1 MSEKVSSDYETLAVL
16 MNIENCLKFPEEI
29 VNKLTRRGE
38 RQNIVVVIPKDGK
51 KVVMFPT
58 SANTGIY
65 TRIDI
70 QKGSQ
75 LTDAFFPELPKVLAK
90 YQLHT
95 LFTTGVCLSEE
106 YCYWEG
112 VFEYREG
119 ISIDEL
125 RNDLISIK
133 TVDSVKMTILA
144 PLA

>member
-1 MSEKVSSDYETLAVL
+1 MSDKVSDNETLAIL
-16 MNIENCLKFPEEI
+16 MNIRKSLNFPELVIE
-29 VNKLTRRGE
+29 KLVKRGE
-38 RQNIVVVIPKDGK
+38 NIVVVVPKDAK

-58 SANTGIY
+58 EANTGIY

-70 QKGSQ
+70 EKGSQ
-75 LTDAFFPELPKVLAK
+75 LTDAFFPELPKVLGK
-90 YQLHT
+90 YQLKT
-95 LFTTGVCLSEE
+95 LFTTGVCLSSE

-119 ISIDEL
+119 ISLDGL
-125 RNDLISIK
+125 RTDLEGIK

>member
-1 MSEKVSSDYETLAVL
+1 MSDKVSDNETLAIL
-16 MNIENCLKFPEEI
+16 MNIKKSLNFPEMVVE
-29 VNKLTRRGE
+29 KLLKRGE
-38 RQNIVVVIPKDGK
+38 NVVVVVPKDGK

-58 SANTGIY
+58 EANTGIY

-70 QKGSQ
+70 EKGSQ
-75 LTDAFFPELPKVLAK
+75 LTDAFFPELPKVLGK
-90 YQLHT
+90 YQLKT
-95 LFTTGVCLSEE
+95 LFTTGVCLSSE

-119 ISIDEL
+119 ISLDGL
-125 RNDLISIK
+125 RTDLEGIK

>member
-1 MSEKVSSDYETLAVL
+1 MSEKVSSDIETLAIL
-16 MNIENCLKFPEEI
+16 MNIEQSLKFPEEVI
-29 VNKLTRRGE
+29 AKLLKRGE
-38 RQNIVVVIPKDGK
+38 NIVVVIPKDGK

-58 SANTGIY
+58 NANTGIY

-70 QKGSQ
+70 EKGSQ

-90 YQLHT
+90 YQLKT
-95 LFTTGVCLSEE
+95 LFTTGVCLSSE

-125 RNDLISIK
+125 RNDLEAIK

-144 PLA
+144 PSI

>member
-1 MSEKVSSDYETLAVL
+1 MSEKVSSDNESETLAVL
-16 MNIENCLKFPEEI
+16 MNIKNCLNFPEEI
-29 VNKLTRRGE
+29 IKKLENRGH
-38 RQNIVVVIPKDGK
+38 NIVVVIPKDAK

-58 SANTGIY
+58 NANTGIY

-75 LTDAFFPELPKVLAK
+75 LTDAFFPELPKVLGK
-90 YQLHT
+90 YQLQT

-125 RNDLISIK
+125 RNDLVNIK
-133 TVDSVKMTILA
+133 TVDTVKMTILA

>member
-1 MSEKVSSDYETLAVL
+1 MSEKVSDSETLAIL
-16 MNIENCLKFPEEI
+16 MNIKSSLNFPEE
-29 VNKLTRRGE
+29 VVSKLVKRGE
-38 RQNIVVVIPKDGK
+38 NIVVVIPKDGK

-58 SANTGIY
+58 EANTGIY

-70 QKGSQ
+70 EKGSQ
-75 LTDAFFPELPKVLAK
+75 LTDAFFPELPKVLGK
-90 YQLHT
+90 YQLKT
-95 LFTTGVCLSEE
+95 LFTTGVCLSSE

-119 ISIDEL
+119 VSIDEL
-125 RNDLISIK
+125 RSDLEGIK